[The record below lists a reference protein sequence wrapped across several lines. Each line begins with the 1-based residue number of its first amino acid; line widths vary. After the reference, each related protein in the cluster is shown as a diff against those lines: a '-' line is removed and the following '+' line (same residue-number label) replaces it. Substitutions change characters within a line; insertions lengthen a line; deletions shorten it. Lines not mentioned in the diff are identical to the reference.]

1 MGKNWEDFLNEN
13 WNFVS
18 VCFDQKWNCAKQ
30 ALRIIRKKFKKMEF
44 CFGQKISQFV
54 TESRRTVNQKVA
66 SSVALHLVL
75 NGQF

>member
-66 SSVALHLVL
+66 SSVALHLFL